1 MQYSVRLIAQMD
13 SKLQQKSDLEMTVKC
28 SLPSDMMDV
37 NLHDSELK
45 SQQRSGRM
53 RYKIKAATKIRSWLE
68 VESRQ
73 GQDYAIVGENST
85 LSVRS
90 VLARN
95 IGMRV
100 VDCVAFDGV
109 GESSQRLFDEFG
121 CPIDSQIMP
130 DFTETTVDIEDGW
143 SKNHEDDLVQK
154 VFSTSFPAFK
164 FPDRDIIHINCGVHL
179 CRGKCPLVECD
190 ETARGKLHKPLA
202 RIEVFNSI
210 KVLAPQIE
218 IDRPMEKNQS
228 SGEKLNTCGE
238 FKINFRIIH

>member
-1 MQYSVRLIAQMD
+1 MRYSVRLIAQMD

-28 SLPSDMMDV
+28 EVPSEMMDV
-37 NLHDSELK
+37 NVQDNELK
-45 SQQRSGRM
+45 QHRSGRM
-53 RYKIKAATKIRSWLE
+53 RFLKVATKIRSWLE
-68 VESRQ
+68 VGSKE

-90 VLARN
+90 ILARN
-95 IGMRV
+95 VGMRV

-121 CPIDSQIMP
+121 CPVDSQIMP
-130 DFTETTVDIEDGW
+130 DFSETIVDIEDGW
-143 SKNHEDDLVQK
+143 SKNHEDDIVQK
-154 VFSTSFPAFK
+154 VFSTSFQAFK

-179 CRGKCPLVECD
+179 CKGKCAHVDCNGKS
-190 ETARGKLHKPLA
+190 RGKLHKPLA

-218 IDRPMEKNQS
+218 IDQQMEKNQS

-238 FKINFRIIH
+238 R